1 MSDRDETPAP
11 DPTAPGDEAAA
22 HHEAA
27 AHDHAA
33 DVQPGPAGHD
43 VDATLTVPGTHS
55 ESAAEK
61 AGTPEQ
67 AIDEAREG
75 EAPGPADVHVASDEY
90 PAVPPLG
97 GITASDRSI

>member
-11 DPTAPGDEAAA
+11 DSTPHG
-22 HHEAA
+22 
-27 AHDHAA
+27 HAA
-33 DVQPGPAGHD
+33 DAAETDAPDPAGHD
-43 VDATLTVPGTHS
+43 VDATITVPGTHS

-67 AIDEAREG
+67 AIDEAREA

-90 PAVPPLG
+90 PDVPPLG

>member
-1 MSDRDETPAP
+1 MSDRDET
-11 DPTAPGDEAAA
+11 TT
-22 HHEAA
+22 
-27 AHDHAA
+27 HDTPEPRDDAT
-33 DVQPGPAGHD
+33 DPAGHD
-43 VDATLTVPGTHS
+43 VDATYTVPGTHS

-75 EAPGPADVHVASDEY
+75 EAPDPADVHVASDEY
-90 PAVPPLG
+90 PEVPAFG

>member
-11 DPTAPGDEAAA
+11 DPTATHDEAAT
-22 HHEAA
+22 HDREADA
-27 AHDHAA
+27 
-33 DVQPGPAGHD
+33 QPDPAGHD
-43 VDATLTVPGTHS
+43 VDATVTVPGTHS

-90 PAVPPLG
+90 PVVPPLG

>member
-11 DPTAPGDEAAA
+11 DPTATRDEAATHA
-22 HHEAA
+22 DAAAPDHEADA
-27 AHDHAA
+27 
-33 DVQPGPAGHD
+33 QPSPAGHD
-43 VDATLTVPGTHS
+43 VDALITVAGTHS

-67 AIDEAREG
+67 AIDEAREA

>member
-1 MSDRDETPAP
+1 MSDRDETTTPDTSAP
-11 DPTAPGDEAAA
+11 RDGASAVPE
-22 HHEAA
+22 
-27 AHDHAA
+27 
-33 DVQPGPAGHD
+33 PAGHD
-43 VDATLTVPGTHS
+43 VDATYTVPGTHS

-75 EAPGPADVHVASDEY
+75 EAPDPADVHVASDEY
-90 PAVPPLG
+90 PEVPAFG

>member
-1 MSDRDETPAP
+1 MSDRDETTTP
-11 DPTAPGDEAAA
+11 DTAAA
-22 HHEAA
+22 RDDAPA
-27 AHDHAA
+27 TAS
-33 DVQPGPAGHD
+33 PAGHD
-43 VDATLTVPGTHS
+43 VDATYTVPGTHS

-75 EAPGPADVHVASDEY
+75 AAPDPADSHVASDEY
-90 PAVPPLG
+90 PAVPPFG

>member
-11 DPTAPGDEAAA
+11 DHTAADDAVDAPGTA
-22 HHEAA
+22 
-27 AHDHAA
+27 
-33 DVQPGPAGHD
+33 QPDPAGHD

-75 EAPGPADVHVASDEY
+75 EAPDPADVHVASDDY
-90 PAVPPLG
+90 PTVPPLG

>member
-1 MSDRDETPAP
+1 MSDRDETPTPDCTAAP
-11 DPTAPGDEAAA
+11 DSTAARDDGSAAP
-22 HHEAA
+22 
-27 AHDHAA
+27 D
-33 DVQPGPAGHD
+33 PAGHD
-43 VDATLTVPGTHS
+43 VDVTYTVTGTHS

-75 EAPGPADVHVASDEY
+75 AAPDPADVHVASDEY
-90 PAVPPLG
+90 PEVPAFG